1 MSLPDIGRKTTF
13 KSGLSSVIVRRD
25 WEVFLV
31 TQELSTYLDRL
42 YNNGTYT
49 LDIHTEEDERIWSIG
64 RL

>member
-1 MSLPDIGRKTTF
+1 MLSVFLLSWSDFCDRTTAA
-13 KSGLSSVIVRRD
+13 GDVV
-25 WEVFLV
+25 LV
-31 TQELSTYLDRL
+31 TQELSTCLDRL